1 MFSLNRPA
9 GQSVFGGGGTSMF
22 GQSSNQQQLQQQQLQ
37 QQQQQQQ
44 QQPAQ
49 ALGQQQGTP
58 NPQLAGS
65 LWQPGSLS
73 SYQKP
78 IPDQIK
84 LITEK
89 WDPSNPNC
97 AFKTY
102 LYNKVDEHTVPLYGP
117 GPNEDPKEWEEALR
131 QKPAPNY
138 IPVLCAG
145 FPSIIARLTLQR
157 RVIVEFNNKLHA
169 INASLDA
176 ILSRHDLEHTVRA
189 FNARRRHAEL
199 SKRCLMLASRVQVL
213 RNKGYALSGD
223 EDALKQ
229 RLQKIDKSI
238 QDPALSA
245 RMEELWSRLIIL
257 RGYADNLKDEIN
269 KPGFAESDGLGEE
282 IEAKAKKILEDYDK
296 QLQHLKKQVEEAR
309 KDFEDWEKQ
318 HNPAPAPK
326 ATAAAQ

>member
-1 MFSLNRPA
+1 MLMQIS
-9 GQSVFGGGGTSMF
+9 SS
-22 GQSSNQQQLQQQQLQ
+22 SSNNNNRNSSNSSNSPRLRLASNNQTPTRSWAVHYGSRVASQVVRFSHRLSLLTLS
-37 QQQQQQQ
+37 
-44 QQPAQ
+44 
-49 ALGQQQGTP
+49 ALRNTP
-58 NPQLAGS
+58 NVTMRLADFF
-65 LWQPGSLS
+65 LRLPKPD
-73 SYQKP
+73 QKP
-78 IPDQIK
+78 IPEQIK

-89 WDPSNPNC
+89 WDPTNPNC

-117 GPNEDPKEWEEALR
+117 GPNEDPKEWEEALQR
-131 QKPAPNY
+131 KPAPNY

-145 FPSIIARLTLQR
+145 FPSIIARVTLQR

-199 SKRCLMLASRVQVL
+199 SKRCLVLASRVQVL
-213 RNKGYALSGD
+213 RNRGYALSGD
-223 EDALKQ
+223 EDELKQ
-229 RLQKIDKSI
+229 KLARIDKSI

-269 KPGFAESDGLGEE
+269 KPGFAEGDGLGEE
-282 IEAKAKKILEDYDK
+282 IEAKAKKVSSLPCRICETQDGS
-296 QLQHLKKQVEEAR
+296 
-309 KDFEDWEKQ
+309 
-318 HNPAPAPK
+318 
-326 ATAAAQ
+326 